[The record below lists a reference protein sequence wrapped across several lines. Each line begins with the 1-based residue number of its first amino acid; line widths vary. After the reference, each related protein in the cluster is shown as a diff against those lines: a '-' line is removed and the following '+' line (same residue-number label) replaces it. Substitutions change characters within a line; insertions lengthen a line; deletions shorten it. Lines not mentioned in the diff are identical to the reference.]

1 MPVVVRPWEEGGYI
15 AEAPDL
21 QGCWVVADTLEA
33 AVEDIEEV
41 IAMSIESRLER
52 GESLPSALLS
62 LKGLATRVELALA
75 IAVR

>member
-1 MPVVVRPWEEGGYI
+1 VVVRPWEEGGCI

-33 AVEDIEEV
+33 AVDDIQEV

-52 GESLPSALLS
+52 GEPLPSAVTWIE
-62 LKGLATRVELALA
+62 GPDTRVELALA
-75 IAVR
+75 ISVR